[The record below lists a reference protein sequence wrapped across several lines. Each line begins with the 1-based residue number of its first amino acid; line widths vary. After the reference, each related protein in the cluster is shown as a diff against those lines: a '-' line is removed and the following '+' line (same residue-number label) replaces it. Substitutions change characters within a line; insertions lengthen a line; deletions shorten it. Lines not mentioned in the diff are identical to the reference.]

1 MRKGLIILFLLIS
14 STLAAQTI
22 LNIEGQTYVSNDPA
36 WTGVT
41 INWSTPTTF
50 TFRNNSITCVNS
62 GAHMLS
68 AGAESTTSSD
78 NNLDGE
84 VLTGNKVTW
93 NGTGTPEAEG
103 LLLGYNKNQIVEYN
117 YLDKTPY
124 GAVFKSGNS
133 SSGNMTSTSGGF
145 AYNIVKNTIISIRVK
160 GMNGVPIYNNTFFD
174 NTNSSNAFI
183 YISLNPDNGRA
194 ASTGTKIKN
203 NIFYTTTGKA
213 MIYAAE
219 AGDLSGLDCDYNV
232 YYNATGNPRF
242 FTGSSWVTFSQ
253 WQSLGYDLHSIVINP
268 QFIDVISLVPTAR
281 LNNGTD
287 LGTSFQTGLSTTASW
302 VVGSSPATT
311 TQNGTWQVGARIYG
325 TSSVA
330 PNYISSVIE
339 NSTPT
344 LLDMTYSLTLANII
358 PPVSAFNVLVNSI
371 TRNIQSVAIVGGKV
385 RLTLASPVVY
395 GDTITVAYTKPA
407 SNPLQTVS
415 GDLATSITS
424 QPVVNNCINIYPVVI
439 ITSPGNGSSFTAP
452 ANITITATAS
462 DIDGK
467 INKVEFYNGTTKLG
481 ESTTTPFSFI
491 WNNVAVGT
499 YSITAVAIDNFNA
512 KTTSSPILFS
522 INTGT
527 PPVNLPPS
535 VSIVSPGNGSSFI
548 SPANILISVI
558 ASDPDGTISK
568 LEFFN
573 GAIKLGELTAPPY
586 QFNWTNVKSGTYAL
600 IAIATDNLNA
610 SSTSTSVVIHINPST
625 DLNTELINLFPNP
638 NIGNF
643 TIEIKNPSQSEDNQI
658 FIFNSTGK
666 KVYSDVL
673 LKNETTKQ
681 FDLFYLDSGLYLLVI
696 TGKKTLFTNK
706 FIKN

>member
-1 MRKGLIILFLLIS
+1 
-14 STLAAQTI
+14 
-22 LNIEGQTYVSNDPA
+22 
-36 WTGVT
+36 
-41 INWSTPTTF
+41 
-50 TFRNNSITCVNS
+50 
-62 GAHMLS
+62 
-68 AGAESTTSSD
+68 
-78 NNLDGE
+78 
-84 VLTGNKVTW
+84 
-93 NGTGTPEAEG
+93 
-103 LLLGYNKNQIVEYN
+103 
-117 YLDKTPY
+117 
-124 GAVFKSGNS
+124 
-133 SSGNMTSTSGGF
+133 
-145 AYNIVKNTIISIRVK
+145 
-160 GMNGVPIYNNTFFD
+160 
-174 NTNSSNAFI
+174 
-183 YISLNPDNGRA
+183 
-194 ASTGTKIKN
+194 
-203 NIFYTTTGKA
+203 
-213 MIYAAE
+213 
-219 AGDLSGLDCDYNV
+219 
-232 YYNATGNPRF
+232 
-242 FTGSSWVTFSQ
+242 
-253 WQSLGYDLHSIVINP
+253 
-268 QFIDVISLVPTAR
+268 
-281 LNNGTD
+281 
-287 LGTSFQTGLSTTASW
+287 
-302 VVGSSPATT
+302 
-311 TQNGTWQVGARIYG
+311 
-325 TSSVA
+325 
-330 PNYISSVIE
+330 
-339 NSTPT
+339 
-344 LLDMTYSLTLANII
+344 
-358 PPVSAFNVLVNSI
+358 
-371 TRNIQSVAIVGGKV
+371 
-385 RLTLASPVVY
+385 LTLASPVVY